1 MANQDSPKAELASLR
16 AEVDE
21 IDQQIILLLG
31 VRFRCT
37 DMIGELKQANDMD
50 LVDPVR
56 EDQQVQRIRRLAEE
70 AGVPASGG
78 LYQSGCEAANTCFS
92 MRLPVW
98 RPNRPALS
106 IRRSPSAGRLAS
118 REPQRGQCS
127 SATGSKYEIF
137 RDIKQC
143 RIERRLGQV

>member
-1 MANQDSPKAELASLR
+1 LFKVEKDMAKDDSPKAELSALR

-37 DMIGELKQANDMD
+37 DMIGELKQAHDMD

-70 AGVPASGG
+70 AGVP
-78 LYQSGCEAANTCFS
+78 
-92 MRLPVW
+92 
-98 RPNRPALS
+98 PALAET
-106 IRRSPSAGRLAS
+106 ILREVIDTVVDHHTRL
-118 REPQRGQCS
+118 RERPYS
-127 SATGSKYEIF
+127 
-137 RDIKQC
+137 
-143 RIERRLGQV
+143 

>member
-1 MANQDSPKAELASLR
+1 MANQDSPKAELAALR

-70 AGVPASGG
+70 AGVP
-78 LYQSGCEAANTCFS
+78 
-92 MRLPVW
+92 
-98 RPNRPALS
+98 PALAETVLREV
-106 IRRSPSAGRLAS
+106 IDTVVDHHTRL
-118 REPQRGQCS
+118 RERPYS
-127 SATGSKYEIF
+127 
-137 RDIKQC
+137 
-143 RIERRLGQV
+143 

>member
-1 MANQDSPKAELASLR
+1 MARDDSPKAELSALR

-37 DMIGELKQANDMD
+37 DMIGELKQAHDMD

-70 AGVPASGG
+70 AGVP
-78 LYQSGCEAANTCFS
+78 
-92 MRLPVW
+92 
-98 RPNRPALS
+98 PALAET
-106 IRRSPSAGRLAS
+106 ILREVIDTVVDHHTRL
-118 REPQRGQCS
+118 RERPYS
-127 SATGSKYEIF
+127 
-137 RDIKQC
+137 
-143 RIERRLGQV
+143 

>member
-1 MANQDSPKAELASLR
+1 MANNDSPDAELSAMR

-37 DMIGELKQANDMD
+37 DMIGELKQAHDMD

-70 AGVPASGG
+70 AGVP
-78 LYQSGCEAANTCFS
+78 
-92 MRLPVW
+92 
-98 RPNRPALS
+98 PALAET
-106 IRRSPSAGRLAS
+106 ILREVIDTVVDHHTRL
-118 REPQRGQCS
+118 RERPYS
-127 SATGSKYEIF
+127 
-137 RDIKQC
+137 
-143 RIERRLGQV
+143 

>member
-1 MANQDSPKAELASLR
+1 MCIRDRAELSALR

-37 DMIGELKQANDMD
+37 DMIGELKQAHDMD

-70 AGVPASGG
+70 AGVP
-78 LYQSGCEAANTCFS
+78 
-92 MRLPVW
+92 
-98 RPNRPALS
+98 PALAET
-106 IRRSPSAGRLAS
+106 ILREVIDTVVDHHTRL
-118 REPQRGQCS
+118 RERPYS
-127 SATGSKYEIF
+127 
-137 RDIKQC
+137 
-143 RIERRLGQV
+143 

>member
-1 MANQDSPKAELASLR
+1 MADQDSPKAELAALR

-70 AGVPASGG
+70 AGVP
-78 LYQSGCEAANTCFS
+78 
-92 MRLPVW
+92 
-98 RPNRPALS
+98 PALAET
-106 IRRSPSAGRLAS
+106 ILREVIDTVVDHHTRL
-118 REPQRGQCS
+118 RERPYS
-127 SATGSKYEIF
+127 
-137 RDIKQC
+137 
-143 RIERRLGQV
+143 